1 MKTSDSLNKR
11 VVIVYWKNRPE
22 NPFEVFSSLKNFCIS
37 YSEYNYNTLSNYLSK
52 NKIAYENAIVRVE
65 RKEVYLRPKAD
76 MASARKII
84 PVVRRVALKEA
95 EDYVHDVN
103 YWWSKTPFERLSAA
117 AFIVRQSLDKGRVLD
132 KTKMVRKKQK
142 A

>member
-11 VVIVYWKNRPE
+11 VVVVYWKNRHE

-52 NKIAYENAIVRVE
+52 DKVAYENTVVRVE

-76 MASARKII
+76 VASARKII
-84 PVVRRVALKEA
+84 PVLRRVALKEA
-95 EDYVHDVN
+95 EDYAQDLN
-103 YWWSKTPFERLSAA
+103 YWLTKTPFERLSAA
-117 AFIVRQSLDKGRVLD
+117 AFIVRQSLGKGEVLD
-132 KTKMVRKKQK
+132 KTKMGRKKLK